1 MTTIRFH
8 FTSSLNPSQV
18 RKALTDFGPS
28 RPATWPSIDAQHFVV
43 HEIGDSW
50 AVVTEGTA
58 SAWERARYDWEPNG
72 DRVTITTQDS
82 KLFGPGGGWVFQLIP
97 EGTGTRVHVELTRTP
112 KAFKG
117 KLLASLL
124 PLVGPSALRK
134 SFREPLKVLDRS

>member
-8 FTSSLNPSQV
+8 FASVLTPSEV
-18 RKALTDFGPS
+18 REVLTDFSPA
-28 RPATWPSIDAQHFVV
+28 RPASWPSIDADHFVV
-43 HEIGDSW
+43 HEIGDTW

-58 SAWERARYDWEPNG
+58 SAWERARYEWDPDG
-72 DRVTITTQDS
+72 DRVVIVTQDS
-82 KLFGPGGGWVFQLIP
+82 KLFGPGGGWVFRLTP
-97 EGTGTRVHVELTRTP
+97 EGSGTRVEVELTRAP

-134 SFREPLKVLDRS
+134 SFREPLKAVDRS

>member
-1 MTTIRFH
+1 MTTVRFH
-8 FTSSLNPSQV
+8 FTSSLSPSQV
-18 RKALTDFGPS
+18 REALTDFGPS
-28 RPATWPSIDAQHFVV
+28 RPATWPSIDAEHFVV

-58 SAWERARYDWEPNG
+58 SAWERARYEWEPNS

-82 KLFGPGGGWVFQLIP
+82 KLFGPGGGWVFQLMP

-112 KAFKG
+112 KALKG

-124 PLVGPSALRK
+124 PLIGPSALRK
-134 SFREPLKVLDRS
+134 SFREPLKVVDR